1 MSQNYIK
8 KYRYYGATSKIQIET
23 ENLPSQDPVKR
34 INALNNFNRPIRN
47 KIHILHRQENP
58 KDKTHVYGGECKIT
72 IGKNT
77 YKINEL
83 KQKYGTSSY
92 NEKKLKEKSY
102 ISQNTSNIAHK
113 DKISEKTKKTIEN
126 KKGNS
131 YQISNL
137 DSKIEQNENTNKRN
151 PNKHNHTYYESNYRI
166 SPQLSHISKE
176 SSNKKKFTDLGDN
189 FLQSLDNSFKLFL
202 NDLSKSQTD
211 NNEKLVKSLSES
223 LAASNEKLLKSLSE
237 SFTANNEILVK
248 SLSESFTASNEI
260 LVKNLSESQT
270 ARNKEFIASL
280 ISELKEENKSFI
292 NELFKKK

>member
-8 KYRYYGATSKIQIET
+8 KFRYYGATSKIQIET

-34 INALNNFNRPIRN
+34 INTLNNFNRPIRN

-102 ISQNTSNIAHK
+102 ISQNTFNIAHK
-113 DKISEKTKKTIEN
+113 DKISESEKTKKTIEN

-131 YQISNL
+131 YQISNLRDAL

-202 NDLSKSQTD
+202 NDLSKSQAD

-237 SFTANNEILVK
+237 SFTANNEKLVK
-248 SLSESFTASNEI
+248 S
-260 LVKNLSESQT
+260 LSESQT
-270 ARNKEFIASL
+270 ARNKEFISSL

>member
-8 KYRYYGATSKIQIET
+8 KFRYYGATSKIQIET

-34 INALNNFNRPIRN
+34 INTLNNFNRPIRN

-72 IGKNT
+72 IWKNT

-92 NEKKLKEKSY
+92 NENKLKEKSY
-102 ISQNTSNIAHK
+102 ISLNTFNIAHK

-131 YQISNL
+131 CQISNLRDAL

-202 NDLSKSQTD
+202 NDLSKSQAD

-237 SFTANNEILVK
+237 SFTANNEKLVK
-248 SLSESFTASNEI
+248 S
-260 LVKNLSESQT
+260 LSESQT
-270 ARNKEFIASL
+270 ARNKEFISSL

-292 NELFKKK
+292 NELFKKKWR

>member
-102 ISQNTSNIAHK
+102 ISLNTFNIAHK
-113 DKISEKTKKTIEN
+113 DKILEKTKKTIEN
-126 KKGNS
+126 KKDLKLWD
-131 YQISNL
+131 YNL
-137 DSKIEQNENTNKRN
+137 FVGIL
-151 PNKHNHTYYESNYRI
+151 YYI
-166 SPQLSHISKE
+166 
-176 SSNKKKFTDLGDN
+176 
-189 FLQSLDNSFKLFL
+189 
-202 NDLSKSQTD
+202 
-211 NNEKLVKSLSES
+211 
-223 LAASNEKLLKSLSE
+223 
-237 SFTANNEILVK
+237 ILYYIK
-248 SLSESFTASNEI
+248 
-260 LVKNLSESQT
+260 
-270 ARNKEFIASL
+270 
-280 ISELKEENKSFI
+280 
-292 NELFKKK
+292 

>member
-8 KYRYYGATSKIQIET
+8 KFRYYGATSKIQIET

-34 INALNNFNRPIRN
+34 INTLNNFNRPIRN

-83 KQKYGTSSY
+83 KQKCGTSSY

-102 ISQNTSNIAHK
+102 ISQNTFNIAHK

-202 NDLSKSQTD
+202 NDLSKSQAD

-237 SFTANNEILVK
+237 SFTANNEKLVK
-248 SLSESFTASNEI
+248 S
-260 LVKNLSESQT
+260 LSESQT

>member
-8 KYRYYGATSKIQIET
+8 KFRYYGATSKIQIET

-34 INALNNFNRPIRN
+34 INTLNNFNRPIWN

-72 IGKNT
+72 IWKNT

-92 NEKKLKEKSY
+92 NENKLKEKSY
-102 ISQNTSNIAHK
+102 ISLNTFNIAHK

-131 YQISNL
+131 YQISNLRDAL

-189 FLQSLDNSFKLFL
+189 FLQSLDNNFKLFL

-237 SFTANNEILVK
+237 SFTANNEKLVK
-248 SLSESFTASNEI
+248 S
-260 LVKNLSESQT
+260 LSESQT
-270 ARNKEFIASL
+270 ARNKEFISSL

-292 NELFKKK
+292 NELFKKKWR

>member
-8 KYRYYGATSKIQIET
+8 KFRYYGATSKIQIET

-34 INALNNFNRPIRN
+34 INTLNNFNRPIRN

-72 IGKNT
+72 IWKNT

-92 NEKKLKEKSY
+92 NENKLKEKSY
-102 ISQNTSNIAHK
+102 ISLNTFNIAHK

-131 YQISNL
+131 YQISNLRDAL

-189 FLQSLDNSFKLFL
+189 FLQSLDNNFKLFL
-202 NDLSKSQTD
+202 NDLSKSQAD

-237 SFTANNEILVK
+237 SFTANNEKLVK
-248 SLSESFTASNEI
+248 S
-260 LVKNLSESQT
+260 LSESQT
-270 ARNKEFIASL
+270 ARNKEFISSL

-292 NELFKKK
+292 NELFKKKWR

>member
-8 KYRYYGATSKIQIET
+8 KFRYYGATSKIQIET

-34 INALNNFNRPIRN
+34 INTLNNFNRPIRN

-72 IGKNT
+72 IWKNT

-102 ISQNTSNIAHK
+102 ISQNTFNIAHK

-202 NDLSKSQTD
+202 NDLSKSQAD

-237 SFTANNEILVK
+237 SFTANNEKLVK
-248 SLSESFTASNEI
+248 S
-260 LVKNLSESQT
+260 LSESQT

-292 NELFKKK
+292 NELFKKKWR

>member
-8 KYRYYGATSKIQIET
+8 KFRYYGATSKIQIET

-34 INALNNFNRPIRN
+34 IN
-47 KIHILHRQENP
+47 
-58 KDKTHVYGGECKIT
+58 
-72 IGKNT
+72 
-77 YKINEL
+77 
-83 KQKYGTSSY
+83 TSSY

-102 ISQNTSNIAHK
+102 ISQNTFNIAHK
-113 DKISEKTKKTIEN
+113 DKISESEKTKKTIEN

-131 YQISNL
+131 YQISNLRDAL

-202 NDLSKSQTD
+202 NDLSKSQAD

-237 SFTANNEILVK
+237 SFTANNEKLVK
-248 SLSESFTASNEI
+248 S
-260 LVKNLSESQT
+260 LSESQT
-270 ARNKEFIASL
+270 ARNKEFISSL

>member
-34 INALNNFNRPIRN
+34 INTLNNFNRPIRN
-47 KIHILHRQENP
+47 KIHILQRQENP

-72 IGKNT
+72 IWKNT

-92 NEKKLKEKSY
+92 NENKLKEKSY
-102 ISQNTSNIAHK
+102 ISLNTFNIAHK
-113 DKISEKTKKTIEN
+113 NKISEKTKKTIEN

-137 DSKIEQNENTNKRN
+137 DSKIEENENTNKRN

-176 SSNKKKFTDLGDN
+176 LSNKKKFTDLGDN

-202 NDLSKSQTD
+202 NDLSKSQAD

-237 SFTANNEILVK
+237 SFTASNEKLVK
-248 SLSESFTASNEI
+248 S
-260 LVKNLSESQT
+260 LSESQT

-292 NELFKKK
+292 NELFKKKWR

>member
-8 KYRYYGATSKIQIET
+8 KFRYYGATSKIQIET

-34 INALNNFNRPIRN
+34 INTLNNFNRPIRN

-58 KDKTHVYGGECKIT
+58 KDKTHVYGRECKIT

-131 YQISNL
+131 YQISNLRDAL

-237 SFTANNEILVK
+237 SFTANNEKLVK
-248 SLSESFTASNEI
+248 S
-260 LVKNLSESQT
+260 LSESQT

>member
-8 KYRYYGATSKIQIET
+8 KFRYYGATSKIQIET

-34 INALNNFNRPIRN
+34 INTLNNFNRPIRN

-102 ISQNTSNIAHK
+102 ISQNTFNIAHK

-131 YQISNL
+131 YQISNLRDAL

-202 NDLSKSQTD
+202 NDLSKSQAD
-211 NNEKLVKSLSES
+211 KM
-223 LAASNEKLLKSLSE
+223 
-237 SFTANNEILVK
+237 
-248 SLSESFTASNEI
+248 
-260 LVKNLSESQT
+260 KN
-270 ARNKEFIASL
+270 
-280 ISELKEENKSFI
+280 
-292 NELFKKK
+292 

>member
-8 KYRYYGATSKIQIET
+8 KFRYYGATSKIQIET

-34 INALNNFNRPIRN
+34 IN
-47 KIHILHRQENP
+47 
-58 KDKTHVYGGECKIT
+58 
-72 IGKNT
+72 
-77 YKINEL
+77 
-83 KQKYGTSSY
+83 TSSY

-102 ISQNTSNIAHK
+102 ISQNTFNIAHK

-131 YQISNL
+131 YQISNLRDAL

-176 SSNKKKFTDLGDN
+176 SSNKKKFTYLGDN

-202 NDLSKSQTD
+202 NDLSKSQAD
-211 NNEKLVKSLSES
+211 NNEKLVKS
-223 LAASNEKLLKSLSE
+223 
-237 SFTANNEILVK
+237 
-248 SLSESFTASNEI
+248 
-260 LVKNLSESQT
+260 LSESQT

>member
-1 MSQNYIK
+1 MSQNYSK
-8 KYRYYGATSKIQIET
+8 KFRYYGATSKIQIET

-34 INALNNFNRPIRN
+34 INTLNNFNRPIRN

-72 IGKNT
+72 IWKNT

-92 NEKKLKEKSY
+92 NENKLKEKSY
-102 ISQNTSNIAHK
+102 ISQNTFNIAHK

-131 YQISNL
+131 YQISNLRDAL

-166 SPQLSHISKE
+166 SLQLSHISKE

-223 LAASNEKLLKSLSE
+223 
-237 SFTANNEILVK
+237 
-248 SLSESFTASNEI
+248 
-260 LVKNLSESQT
+260 QT

-292 NELFKKK
+292 NELFKKKWR